1 VGDVLT
7 CREIADF
14 LADYL
19 SGELPVDQAAR
30 FERHLALCPAC
41 VDYIRSYKDTIR
53 FSRAAFDEM
62 TTEESTNVPE
72 DLVQAILAA
81 RRRI

>member
-30 FERHLALCPAC
+30 FERHLAVCPAC
-41 VDYIRSYKDTIR
+41 VDYIRSYRDTIR

-62 TTEESTNVPE
+62 TTEESTNVPP
-72 DLVQAILAA
+72 AA
-81 RRRI
+81 